1 MSRVESYVLHIGL
14 DLIHFRTM
22 IWVYTLYLMW
32 NFVSLKESLI
42 QASPFMATQVY
53 LDAVDIVMV
62 LLAASFAMLGRLW
75 LERFAV
81 IMLSVNGFGQQILR
95 LIFNL
100 VEGMPLQVLMLVSG
114 LAFSILYLSRALTL
128 TYKIANL
135 RSTLEKAVR

>member
-22 IWVYTLYLMW
+22 LWVYALYLMW
-32 NFVSLKESLI
+32 NFVSLKESLL
-42 QASPFMATQVY
+42 QANPFMVTRVY

-62 LLAASFAMLGRLW
+62 SLAASFAMLGRMW
-75 LERFAV
+75 LERVAV
-81 IMLSVNGFGQQILR
+81 AMLSVNGFGQQVLR

-100 VEGMPLQVLMLVSG
+100 VEGMPLEVLVLLAG

-128 TYKIANL
+128 TYKIADL

>member
-1 MSRVESYVLHIGL
+1 MSRIESYVLHIGL

-22 IWVYTLYLMW
+22 IWVYTLYLLW

-42 QASPFMATQVY
+42 HAGPFMVTQVY
-53 LDAVDIVMV
+53 LDVVDIVMV
-62 LLAASFAMLGRLW
+62 SLAASFAMLGRLW

-81 IMLSVNGFGQQILR
+81 IMLSVNGFGQQVLR

-100 VEGMPLQVLMLVSG
+100 VEGMPLQVLVLVSG
-114 LAFSILYLSRALTL
+114 LAFSILYLSRALPL

-135 RSTLEKAVR
+135 RPTLEKAVC

>member
-1 MSRVESYVLHIGL
+1 MSRIESYVLHIGL

-42 QASPFMATQVY
+42 QAGPFMVTQVY
-53 LDAVDIVMV
+53 LDVVDIVMV
-62 LLAASFAMLGRLW
+62 SLAASFAMLGRLW

-81 IMLSVNGFGQQILR
+81 IMLSVNGFGQQVLR

-114 LAFSILYLSRALTL
+114 LAFSILYLSRSLTL